1 MVSNL
6 KGFVYN
12 YNMDI
17 KKLFGANLRKYRKE
31 RSLSQEELAEKA
43 GVSVKHIGAL
53 ESGSSF
59 VSAELLQTFCS
70 VLGVQ
75 PHSFFMQEGAY
86 DFGSVPFSQIE
97 QIIRGRMNQSASI
110 ICHDVGQKLM
120 ALARQFPQENL

>member
-1 MVSNL
+1 
-6 KGFVYN
+6 
-12 YNMDI
+12 MDI

-75 PHSFFMQEGAY
+75 PHSFFMQEGAF

-110 ICHDVGQKLM
+110 ICNDVGQKLM
-120 ALARQFPQENL
+120 ALARQFPQ

>member
-1 MVSNL
+1 
-6 KGFVYN
+6 
-12 YNMDI
+12 MDI

-75 PHSFFMQEGAY
+75 PNLFFSDEKSLDLNGFPLHA
-86 DFGSVPFSQIE
+86 VE
-97 QIIRGRMNQSASI
+97 QIVRGRLNQSASI
-110 ICHDVGQKLM
+110 ISNEIKQKIM
-120 ALARQFPQENL
+120 AYASWEKRPSDGDGNS